1 MVVAGGPGLVAVGD
15 DLQRDGVG
23 VWVSKDGLSWSRVP
37 VDESV
42 FAGATVEN
50 VVAGGPGLVAV
61 GHTGTEEDYH
71 EGPPDEDWDAAVWVS
86 PDGTSWSRVPHDE
99 SLFGGQGR
107 VAMYDIT
114 VGGPGLVAVGG
125 GDRGAVVWTSDD
137 GLVWVRVTHDE
148 SIFGPDEPPVDFGV
162 DPVTLDDLLDDAGGW
177 GIPMMLSVA
186 AGAHDL
192 VAIGGPIWASNDGIT
207 WTRFTNGDGL
217 FAGGHRLIAVGSG
230 YFLFNGDEVWTGIP
244 DKE

>member
-1 MVVAGGPGLVAVGD
+1 
-15 DLQRDGVG
+15 
-23 VWVSKDGLSWSRVP
+23 
-37 VDESV
+37 
-42 FAGATVEN
+42 
-50 VVAGGPGLVAV
+50 
-61 GHTGTEEDYH
+61 
-71 EGPPDEDWDAAVWVS
+71 
-86 PDGTSWSRVPHDE
+86 
-99 SLFGGQGR
+99 
-107 VAMYDIT
+107 
-114 VGGPGLVAVGG
+114 
-125 GDRGAVVWTSDD
+125 
-137 GLVWVRVTHDE
+137 VTHDE

-230 YFLFNGDEVWTGIP
+230 YFLFNGDEVWTGVP